1 MSDQP
6 EALRVATKLDE
17 DFSLDHVTTTV
28 PYAARLLREQHA
40 EIERLREEVRKWQ
53 KSFGG
58 HLYVK
63 TEDYAELV
71 GKLRE
76 QHAEIENLICRKHGL
91 AMQNSPLRATVEAMK
106 RTEAA
111 MQERGMVQPVERTD
125 GQQIARSKT

>member
-6 EALRVATKLDE
+6 EALRVADE
-17 DFSLDHVTTTV
+17 MSGTFNSWKMQWN
-28 PYAARLLREQHA
+28 AARLLREQHA

-76 QHAEIENLICRKHGL
+76 QHAEIENLISRNYGL
-91 AMQNSPLRATVEAMK
+91 AMQNSLLRATVEAMK

-111 MQERGMVQPVERTD
+111 MQERGMAQPVERTG
-125 GQQIARSKT
+125 GQQIARSKP